1 MKETTIW
8 ESLRLPNQDLLF
20 DLEGLYQA
28 LQTVKDQRARYS
40 LSAASPAVARNS
52 WVSKEDVGLLCAG
65 HRLVGL
71 CRYATGGRKY
81 WIIFLILHN
90 SCALSSP
97 LSDQYVCLQGH

>member
-52 WVSKEDVGLLCAG
+52 WVSKEDVGLLRAG

-71 CRYATGGRKY
+71 CRYATGGRTY
-81 WIIFLILHN
+81 WIIFFN
-90 SCALSSP
+90 PS
-97 LSDQYVCLQGH
+97 